1 MSKRIIIISGGELNE
16 EFVLSILEKEENQY
30 VIGVDRGMEFLCR
43 HQILPNYIV
52 GDFDSVKKEIGDY
65 YRNETNVPIR
75 EFNPVKDASD
85 TEIAIRLAMTL
96 GAKEILILG
105 ATGGRIDHLWA
116 NVQSL
121 AIPFK
126 AGIDAVIMD
135 TQNKIRLIGGGET
148 HLKKGE
154 TYGPYFSVFPL
165 GEEVYGFTP
174 GFPPPCGIQSLPTP
188 IHPLER
194 EILPNQNNYSST
206 SWKPLV
212 STLDPHHLLL
222 LKKLSRTFSRY
233 SHSLAL

>member
-1 MSKRIIIISGGELNE
+1 MNKKIVIISGGELEE

-30 VIGVDRGMEFLCR
+30 VIGVDKGMEFLYS

-96 GAKEILILG
+96 GAGEILILG

-126 AGIDAVIMD
+126 AGINAVIMD
-135 TQNKIRLIGGGET
+135 RQNKIRLIGGGET
-148 HLKKGE
+148 HLKKRRNLR
-154 TYGPYFSVFPL
+154 TVFFCVSVRRGSIWFQYQR
-165 GEEVYGFTP
+165 G
-174 GFPPPCGIQSLPTP
+174 
-188 IHPLER
+188 
-194 EILPNQNNYSST
+194 
-206 SWKPLV
+206 KV
-212 STLDPHHLLL
+212 SIDESYTD
-222 LKKLSRTFSRY
+222 TI
-233 SHSLAL
+233 

>member
-1 MSKRIIIISGGELNE
+1 MSKRIVIISGGELDE
-16 EFVLSILEKEENQY
+16 EFVLSVLEKEENQY
-30 VIGVDRGMEFLCR
+30 VIGVDRGMEFLYR

-65 YRNETNVPIR
+65 YRNETDVPIR

-96 GAKEILILG
+96 GGKEILILG

-135 TQNKIRLIGGGET
+135 RQNKIRLIGGET
-148 HLKKGE
+148 HLKRE
-154 TYGPYFSVFPL
+154 EAYGPYFSVFL
-165 GEEVYGFTP
+165 GEEVFGFSIKGAKYPLTNHTLIP
-174 GFPPPCGIQSLPTP
+174 YDSRCVSNQFQEDEVTISFMNGIV
-188 IHPLER
+188 
-194 EILPNQNNYSST
+194 ILMET
-206 SWKPLV
+206 K
-212 STLDPHHLLL
+212 D
-222 LKKLSRTFSRY
+222 R
-233 SHSLAL
+233 